1 MLELEID
8 EFTVGLTYEL
18 GPLTHG
24 YRYLSFEVH
33 FADEYD
39 DNDNKIT
46 EHDPASFRANHSAL
60 IEAALW
66 SYIEKQERLAE
77 QYRLGDC

>member
-1 MLELEID
+1 MLELDID
-8 EFTVGLTYEL
+8 EFTVGLTFAV
-18 GPLTHG
+18 GHFTQTH
-24 YRYLSFEVH
+24 RYLSFEVH

-39 DNDNKIT
+39 ENDIKIA

-66 SYIEKQERLAE
+66 GYIEKQEQIAE